1 MKEKKNYAASI
12 KQKLLN
18 LARIRTDD
26 YQLLLTKFALERV
39 LARIAESRFQS
50 SFILKGAMLF
60 EIWSEKSHRATR
72 DLDFLRFGSNEIE
85 EIENIF
91 KEICSIE
98 ILEDG
103 INFDIASIKGSKIK
117 PDQEYEGVRV
127 QFTAY
132 LEKVRIPLRI
142 DVGFG
147 DVIKPKANEVE
158 FPTILNFPKPLILT
172 YPPET
177 VIAEKFHALVALG
190 MTNSRLKDF
199 YDLYVL
205 LTEFEINKVSIK
217 EALEATFE
225 RRRTPLPSKTPL
237 ALTGEFS
244 SDKARQLQ
252 WKAFLKKSIL
262 PTDLNLDEVT
272 EKLDHNFAEI
282 LGYQKIS

>member
-1 MKEKKNYAASI
+1 MKEKKNYAASV

-18 LARIRTDD
+18 LARERKED

-39 LARIAESRFQS
+39 LARISASRFQT

-60 EIWSEKSHRATR
+60 EIWSETSHRATR
-72 DLDFLRFGSNEIE
+72 DLDFLSFGSNEIAE
-85 EIENIF
+85 VENIF

-98 ILEDG
+98 IIEDG
-103 INFDIASIKGSKIK
+103 LTFDIASLKGGKIK

-147 DVIKPKANEVE
+147 DVVKPKVNEVE
-158 FPTILNFPKPLILT
+158 FPTMLNFPKPLIRT

-177 VIAEKFHALVALG
+177 VIAEKFHALTYLG

-205 LTEFEINKVSIK
+205 LTQFEINKDQIK
-217 EALEATFE
+217 EALAATFE
-225 RRRTPLPSKTPL
+225 KRKTQLPSKTPV
-237 ALTGEFS
+237 ALTAEFYN
-244 SDKARQLQ
+244 DKAKLLQ
-252 WKAFLKKSIL
+252 WKAFLQKSNL
-262 PTDLNLDEVT
+262 P
-272 EKLDHNFAEI
+272 EKVELEQVIKTLVGIFSEI
-282 LGYQKIS
+282 LNYR

>member
-1 MKEKKNYAASI
+1 MKEKKNYAASV

-18 LARIRTDD
+18 LARERRDD

-39 LARIAESRFQS
+39 LARISVSRFQS

-60 EIWSEKSHRATR
+60 EIWSETSHRSTR
-72 DLDFLRFGSNEIE
+72 DLDFLSFGSNEIE
-85 EIENIF
+85 EVENIF

-98 ILEDG
+98 IIEDG
-103 INFDIASIKGSKIK
+103 LTFDIASLKGGKIK

-147 DVIKPKANEVE
+147 DVVKPKVQEVE
-158 FPTILNFPKPLILT
+158 FPTILDFPKPLIRT

-177 VIAEKFHALVALG
+177 VIAEKFHALVDLG

-205 LTEFEINKVSIK
+205 LTHFEINKEQIK
-217 EALEATFE
+217 EALAATFE
-225 RRRTPLPSKTPL
+225 KRKTQLPNKTPL
-237 ALTGEFS
+237 ALTAEFYK
-244 SDKARQLQ
+244 DKAKLLQ
-252 WKAFLKKSIL
+252 WKAFLRKS
-262 PTDLNLDEVT
+262 NLLEDINLEQVIR
-272 EKLDHNFAEI
+272 KLDSIFSEI
-282 LGYQKIS
+282 LNYR